1 MQSLHLNQT
10 TSRREMEILIDIL
23 RGGLG
28 IAVMLGICF
37 LLSNNRGAINW
48 KLVVGGLVL
57 QLVLAIV
64 ILRVPFIYAFFKI
77 IADAFV
83 ALLGYAEAGASF
95 VFGSWPDETYIQS
108 TNFATGLQVPYKLG
122 YMFAFKV
129 LPTIIF
135 FSAFSAIL
143 YYLGILQMIIYGFA
157 KVMSKVM
164 MLSGA
169 ESIAAAANV
178 FIGQTEAPLVIK
190 PFLENMTRS
199 EIMCLMTGGMATIA
213 GGVFALFVSIIGDE
227 YAIHFLTA
235 SIISAPAAIVAAKI
249 MYPEVET
256 DKVDTDVK
264 IPQEKIG
271 NNLLDAIALGTTDGV
286 KLAVN
291 VGAMLLVF
299 ISLVALVNGFLLW
312 VGDLIVLDQVL
323 VEGVSTDFTFND
335 KISQITGG
343 RFGGFN
349 LEYILGLLFA
359 PIAWLLGVDYADITL
374 VGQLLGKKTVINEV
388 IGYIDL
394 QGLMADPNVNLSPK
408 SIIIATYALCGF
420 SNFSSIGIQ
429 IGGISSLAPSQRPTL
444 TELGVKALIGGTIA
458 CFITGAIAGIVVQ

>member
-1 MQSLHLNQT
+1 MDL
-10 TSRREMEILIDIL
+10 IIDIL
-23 RGGLG
+23 RGSLG
-28 IAVMLGICF
+28 IGVMLGVCF

-48 KLVVGGLVL
+48 KLVLGGLVL
-57 QLVLAIV
+57 QLVLAIL
-64 ILRVPFIYAFFKI
+64 ILRVPLIYGFFQV

-83 ALLGYAEAGASF
+83 ALLGFAEAGASF

-108 TNFATGLQVPYKLG
+108 TNFATGMQVPYKLG

-249 MYPEVET
+249 MYPEEESN
-256 DKVDTDVK
+256 KVDTDVK

-312 VGDLIVLDQVL
+312 VGDLIVLDEIM
-323 VEGVSTDFTFND
+323 VEGVLKDFTFND
-335 KISQITGG
+335 KISQITAG
-343 RFGGFN
+343 RFSGFN
-349 LEYILGLLFA
+349 LEYILGLVFA
-359 PIAWLLGVDYADITL
+359 PVAWLLGVDYADITL

-444 TELGVKALIGGTIA
+444 TELGVKALIGGTVA